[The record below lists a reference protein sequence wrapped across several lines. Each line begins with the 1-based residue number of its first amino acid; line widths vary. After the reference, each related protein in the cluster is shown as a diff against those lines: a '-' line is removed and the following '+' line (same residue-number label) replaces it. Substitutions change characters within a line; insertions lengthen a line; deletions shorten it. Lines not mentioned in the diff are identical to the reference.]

1 MIRDDKDKKIHEFL
15 LKDKFKKIIIFVG
28 ILGIGSSIYCGIKC
42 AKITNY
48 QMEQISDMTAD
59 KLICKLGLD
68 KSCEENK
75 EWQLKQNK

>member
-1 MIRDDKDKKIHEFL
+1 MKTSDL
-15 LKDKFKKIIIFVG
+15 LKLADVFVG

-42 AKITNY
+42 AKITND

-68 KSCEENK
+68 KSLKENK
-75 EWQLKQNK
+75 E

>member
-1 MIRDDKDKKIHEFL
+1 MKASDL
-15 LKDKFKKIIIFVG
+15 LKLADVFVG

-42 AKITNY
+42 AKITND

-75 EWQLKQNK
+75 E

>member
-1 MIRDDKDKKIHEFL
+1 MKASDL
-15 LKDKFKKIIIFVG
+15 LKLADVFVG

-42 AKITNY
+42 AKITND

-59 KLICKLGLD
+59 KLIRKLGLD

-75 EWQLKQNK
+75 E

>member
-1 MIRDDKDKKIHEFL
+1 MKTSDL
-15 LKDKFKKIIIFVG
+15 LKLADVFVG

-42 AKITNY
+42 AKITND

-68 KSCEENK
+68 KPCEENK
-75 EWQLKQNK
+75 E